1 VLQHPVYATWA
12 PVWRKLVHVYDGSGG
27 FLNGT
32 YLVAHPREWKDHT
45 AESPRLPTKKL
56 TARRQLAR
64 YENVAGLILDQI
76 RAALFR
82 EQPTRTV
89 GQSDK
94 ASAHPLEDWW
104 EDVDGEGCTI
114 DDWMS
119 DAFVWSGLFGHVFHY
134 MDREVVSMQLPGE
147 RSGPPQT
154 AADAGRLFLR
164 LYTPIDVPDWLQ
176 NARGKLTTVKLLESK
191 DRESIDDAA
200 TLSEGSYMERVVTQ
214 ETWTLRE
221 VNGRNKQTI
230 EQDGP
235 HPHRFG
241 TIPVVVQY
249 AKRRGLAPLIGQP
262 ILGDPNLYID
272 LYNLT
277 SEIRELLRNQT
288 FGILNVPL
296 GTNADR
302 VGVEEAR
309 LMMGDEKGSENVM
322 FTPAPAQYVQ
332 PESTNVTVYQEERK
346 ELLRTIYRLA
356 GIPWEADS
364 KDAEAEGSLKL
375 KREDMSQLLS
385 RYADECEK
393 AEYEIAKLW
402 FRAEHGDSW
411 EKAWENAEVVIR
423 YPDSFDVTPFV
434 EMLEQAQAAITL
446 EMGPKVMGEIKMRL
460 VPKFLP
466 DAPPDLMAQLE
477 QECMEAAEAS
487 ADLQMQQKEAE
498 IQMTKAKAVPKPG
511 V

>member
-27 FLNGT
+27 FLDGT

-45 AESPRLPTKKL
+45 ATNPRQPTKKL
-56 TARRQLAR
+56 LARRQLAR

-94 ASAHPLEDWW
+94 SQAHPLEDWW
-104 EDVDGEGCTI
+104 EDVDGEGCRI

-134 MDREVVSMQLPGE
+134 MDREAGE
-147 RSGPPQT
+147 PSET

-176 NARGKLTTVKLLESK
+176 NDRGKLTTIKMLEAK
-191 DRESIDDAA
+191 DRDSIDEAA
-200 TLSEGSYMERVVTQ
+200 TLSEGSYLERVVDQ
-214 ETWTLRE
+214 EGWTLRE
-221 VNGRNKQTI
+221 VNARNKQI
-230 EQDGP
+230 QVKEGP
-235 HPHRFG
+235 HPHQFG
-241 TIPVVVQY
+241 TLPVVVQY

-302 VGVEEAR
+302 VGVEEAQR
-309 LMMGDEKGSENVM
+309 MLGDEKGSENVM

-411 EKAWENAEVVIR
+411 ENAWEDAAVVIR

-466 DAPPDLMAQLE
+466 DAPPDLMAELE
-477 QECMEAAEAS
+477 QECMTAAEES
-487 ADLQMQQKEAE
+487 ADLMKEQKQAE